1 LSAGE
6 PDSKGNDNALLHH
19 EIFEELGIM
28 LVKREKW
35 EKALDC
41 LDRINQ
47 CEQVGRLSLSTKP
60 QASLA
65 RAGR

>member
-1 LSAGE
+1 
-6 PDSKGNDNALLHH
+6 
-19 EIFEELGIM
+19 M

-47 CEQVGRLSLSTKP
+47 CEQVGRLSLSTK
-60 QASLA
+60 AVIRSLMVSWKTL
-65 RAGR
+65 RN